1 MAKKS
6 MSELLRQKASA
17 RAQEMVS
24 TKRAIETGQP
34 AKKVGRQSDG
44 ELRRCVSISLKE
56 SSHKKLKVYAV
67 SHDTSASALIE
78 EWIQKYCVD

>member
-24 TKRAIETGQP
+24 TKRAIETGQSP
-34 AKKVGRQSDG
+34 KKVGRQSDG
-44 ELRRCVSISLKE
+44 EPRRCVSISLRE
-56 SSHKKLKVYAV
+56 SSHKQLKMYAV

-78 EWIQKYCVD
+78 KWIAEYCVD